1 MWSLVQVYSKLAE
14 GVERMAWLE
23 RYLPSSMAQRF
34 SDRLARAS
42 QWARGLAG
50 GTASQGSQVC
60 GGHHSLQHAPHPL
73 PTLPS
78 GIHTPFLPSLAA
90 CTTPPPSPT
99 VLQEDAERATY
110 RRPDGVPGARERKL
124 ERDNSALLV
133 SAPVHHTALLS
144 WAT

>member
-50 GTASQGSQVC
+50 GTASQGGQVC
-60 GGHHSLQHAPHPL
+60 GGHHSL
-73 PTLPS
+73 
-78 GIHTPFLPSLAA
+78 AA
-90 CTTPPPSPT
+90 CSTPPPSP
-99 VLQEDAERATY
+99 
-110 RRPDGVPGARERKL
+110 P
-124 ERDNSALLV
+124 
-133 SAPVHHTALLS
+133 
-144 WAT
+144 